1 MHTQVITEA
10 PAAPLVSYAKLYS
23 DELVNNILPFW
34 MRHSKDEK
42 NGGFYTCLTRNG
54 EVYDT
59 DKFMWL
65 QGRQVWCF
73 SYMYHHVAQK
83 SEWLDMALHGARF
96 MQQHGRDAAG
106 NWYFSLTETG
116 KPLVQPYN
124 IFSDCFATMAFAALD
139 KIQPSDEYKA
149 IALNTFENIIARKNN
164 TKGLYNKSYP
174 GTRPL
179 KNFSLPMILCNLSLE
194 LEHLLGAERV
204 NSFVPTIIHEVMEV
218 FYNRD
223 WKVVLEN
230 VQPDGSF
237 SNSFEGRLLNPG
249 HAIEAMWFIMDLG
262 KRMQDEALIRRAVDI
277 LFDMLELGWDK
288 EFGGIYYFLDVKG
301 YPMQQLEWDQKL
313 WWVHVEALVALAKA
327 YAFTG
332 DARCIPW
339 FTKLHDYTWNRF
351 RDKEY
356 GEWFGYLNRQ
366 GDVLLP
372 LKGGK
377 WKGCFHIPRAL
388 YQVSQTLSSIQS

>member
-1 MHTQVITEA
+1 
-10 PAAPLVSYAKLYS
+10 
-23 DELVNNILPFW
+23 
-34 MRHSKDEK
+34 
-42 NGGFYTCLTRNG
+42 
-54 EVYDT
+54 
-59 DKFMWL
+59 
-65 QGRQVWCF
+65 
-73 SYMYHHVAQK
+73 
-83 SEWLDMALHGARF
+83 
-96 MQQHGRDAAG
+96 
-106 NWYFSLTETG
+106 
-116 KPLVQPYN
+116 
-124 IFSDCFATMAFAALD
+124 
-139 KIQPSDEYKA
+139 
-149 IALNTFENIIARKNN
+149 
-164 TKGLYNKSYP
+164 
-174 GTRPL
+174 
-179 KNFSLPMILCNLSLE
+179 MILCNLSLE

-377 WKGCFHIPRAL
+377 WKGCFHVPRAL